1 MNILL
6 FHEYYEN
13 WISVYKDG
21 AIRKVTLDKYKMTLS
36 WLKKLIP
43 TVHVNEMTRVVY
55 QKLLND
61 YAETHEKQTTMD
73 FHHWNRGP
81 KVELIIP

>member
-43 TVHVNEMTRVVY
+43 SVDVNEMTRVVD
-55 QKLLND
+55 QK
-61 YAETHEKQTTMD
+61 
-73 FHHWNRGP
+73 
-81 KVELIIP
+81 